1 MVMLQRKLWRDL
13 LHMRGQ
19 VFAIALVV
27 ASAVSSYVTMRGAYE
42 SLLVSQRIYYDRYRF
57 ADVFASLVRAPES
70 VAGQLRE
77 IDGVAAVQTRVV
89 AKVILDVPGLAEP
102 ASGLL
107 LSLPDTGEPLLNR
120 VHVRRGRLPA
130 AADEVLVSEG
140 FAEQNRLLPGASV
153 AAVINGRWRTLRL
166 AGIAITPEYID
177 ESRGSESF
185 PDPRRF
191 GLLWMRRH
199 HLAAAMGLD
208 GAFNNVSLALA
219 PGASERAVIAA
230 ADRVL
235 ARYGTLGAYGR
246 DEQPSHR
253 IMRDELAQ
261 DRVTSL
267 FIPGIFLA
275 VAALLIH
282 LLLMRLVA
290 SQREQIAVL
299 KAFGRDNAEIARHF
313 AGFALVIAGAGSLAG
328 VPIGIWLGRNLTEM
342 YTKFFRFPSLTFEV
356 SARAIAVSA
365 GTAMTAALIG
375 SILAARRVA
384 SLPPAEGMRGEPP
397 LRFGGGWLGRT
408 RLLRAVSPPVRMI
421 VRSLQR
427 TPMRT
432 VMSVL
437 ALSTAGA
444 ILVVGQYTFDAVET
458 MIDVQFRIAQT
469 DDATIVLNEVR
480 GEEAVHAI
488 ARLPG
493 VIRVEP
499 VRSAPVRIR
508 AGHRARRTALVGLER
523 GATMRRLI
531 GNGGAEATIPAR
543 GIVLTSKLAEIL
555 GVSAGDDVVVE
566 VLTAPRSA
574 GTMRV
579 AALVDET
586 IGVSAYAA
594 REEVNRF
601 LREGPALT
609 GAHLAVQPS
618 RAAELYARLKTTPGV
633 ASVSIREAMLATV
646 RKLIADSLYMSA
658 FMIVGFACVIAFGV
672 IYNGARIALSE
683 RGRDLASLRVLG
695 FSNAEVGAML
705 VGEQALLTLASI
717 PIGFLGGW
725 ALSILIARSF
735 ESEMYRL
742 PLVISGRTYAISFF
756 VIALAAA
763 FTAVVVQRRIHGL
776 DLVEVL
782 KTRE

>member
-1 MVMLQRKLWRDL
+1 MVMLRRKMGRDL

-27 ASAVSSYVTMRGAYE
+27 ATAVSSYVTMRGAYE
-42 SLLVSQRIYYDRYRF
+42 SLLLSQRLYYDDYQF
-57 ADVFASLVRAPES
+57 ADVFASLKRAPES
-70 VAGQLRE
+70 VAGPLRA

-89 AKVILDVPGLAEP
+89 ARVILDVPGLEEP

-107 LSLPDTGEPLLNR
+107 LSLPDAGEPRLNR
-120 VHVRRGRLPA
+120 VHVRRGRLPV

-140 FAEQNRLLPGASV
+140 FAGQNQLVPGASI
-153 AAVINGRWRTLRL
+153 AAVINSRWRALRI

-177 ESRGSESF
+177 ESRGSETF

-199 HLAAAMGLD
+199 PLAAAMGLD
-208 GAFNNVSLALA
+208 GAFNNVSLALTA
-219 PGASERAVIAA
+219 DASEPEVIAA
-230 ADRVL
+230 ADRIL
-235 ARYGTLGAYGR
+235 ARFGTLGAYGR

-261 DRVTSL
+261 DSVTSL

-299 KAFGRDNAEIARHF
+299 KAFGYGNAAIARHF
-313 AGFALVIAGAGSLAG
+313 AGFALVTVAAGSAAG
-328 VPIGIWLGRNLTEM
+328 VPFGVWLGRELMEL
-342 YTKFFRFPSLTFEV
+342 YTNFFRLPSLTFEV
-356 SARAIAVSA
+356 SAAAIATST
-365 GTAMTAALIG
+365 GTAVVAALIG
-375 SILAARRVA
+375 SVTAVRGVV
-384 SLPPAEGMRGEPP
+384 SLPPAEGMRGEAP
-397 LRFGGGWLGRT
+397 LRFGHGWLDRT
-408 RLLRAVSPPVRMI
+408 RLIRAVSPPVRMI
-421 VRSLQR
+421 FRSLQR

-432 VMSVL
+432 VMSIV

-444 ILVVGQYTFDAVET
+444 ILVVGQFSFDAVES
-458 MIDVQFRIAQT
+458 MIDVQFRAAQT
-469 DDATIVLNEVR
+469 DDATIELTEVR
-480 GEEAVHAI
+480 GDDAVHAI

-499 VRSAPVRIR
+499 VRTAPVRIR
-508 AGHRARRTALVGLER
+508 AGHRTRRTALVGLER
-523 GATMRRLI
+523 GASMRRLI
-531 GNGGAEATIPAR
+531 GSSGNEVALPLR
-543 GIVLTSKLAEIL
+543 GVVLTTKLAELL
-555 GVSAGDDVVVE
+555 GVSAGDDVVIE
-566 VLTAPRSA
+566 ALTAPRSI
-574 GTMRV
+574 GSMRV

-586 IGVSAYAA
+586 IGVSAYAT
-594 REEVNRF
+594 RDEVNRF

-609 GAHLAVQPS
+609 AAHLAVQPARS
-618 RAAELYARLKTTPGV
+618 AELYARLKTMPGV
-633 ASVSIREAMLATV
+633 ASVSVREAMLATV
-646 RKLIADSLYMSA
+646 RKLIAESLSISA
-658 FMIVGFACVIAFGV
+658 SMIVGFACVIAFGV

-695 FSNAEVGAML
+695 FSKGEVGAML
-705 VGEQALLTLASI
+705 LGEQALLTLASI
-717 PIGFLGGW
+717 PIGFAGGW
-725 ALSILIARSF
+725 ALSISIARAF

-742 PLVISGRTYAISFF
+742 PLVISGRTWGISFF
-756 VIALAAA
+756 VIVLAAVCSA
-763 FTAVVVQRRIHGL
+763 MVVQRRIRAL